1 MLLEMKDGILYG
13 PVNSRRLGKS
23 LGINLSPGKQKLC
36 SFNCIYCHYG
46 WTKRLTTDLTPYADE
61 LPKADDAIAAVEGAL
76 KSDTEFAYITFSGNG
91 EPSLHPDFPYLVEQI
106 KHLKNKYR
114 PEVKLGLLSNS
125 TALTI
130 DTVCEAVKSI
140 DRPFL
145 KLDAGT
151 EAMFKAINRPAE
163 DVSFDAIVERLIALD
178 NISIQ
183 TVMIDGEPS
192 NVTDDELTAY
202 FNLIRKIKPR
212 EVHLYSIDRPVP
224 GKDIRL
230 VSPDKLKEIAERG
243 CKDTGMNI
251 MPFFPRES

>member
-1 MLLEMKDGILYG
+1 MLLKMKDGILYG

-36 SFNCIYCHYG
+36 SFNCVYCHYG
-46 WTKRLTTDLTPYADE
+46 WTKRLTTNLTPYANE
-61 LPKADDAIAAVEGAL
+61 LPSADDVISAIEGAL

-91 EPSLHPDFPYLVEQI
+91 EPTLHPEFPQLVDQI
-106 KHLKNKYR
+106 LRLKNKYR
-114 PEVKLGLLSNS
+114 PKVKLGLLSNS

-130 DTVCEAVKSI
+130 DAVDEAVKSI

-151 EAMFKAINRPAE
+151 EEVFKAINRPAE
-163 DVSFDAIVERLIALD
+163 GVRFDKIVERLITLN

-183 TVMIDGEPS
+183 TVMIDGNPS
-192 NVTDDELTAY
+192 NVTDDELSAY
-202 FNLIRKIKPR
+202 FDLIQKIEPR

-224 GKDIRL
+224 GRDIRL
-230 VSPDKLKEIAERG
+230 VPPEILKQI
-243 CKDTGMNI
+243 
-251 MPFFPRES
+251 